1 MLINIL
7 SVNHVKKMNP
17 LWRVYLT
24 IEISLK
30 IQTIKININW
40 ELLYGTK
47 KAYLTVGKSINVVNH
62 KFRKLKC

>member
-1 MLINIL
+1 
-7 SVNHVKKMNP
+7 MNP